1 MKKTVTCKKTTIHAR
16 TVNESQ
22 VVTKKVKS
30 LSPLARIKADDS
42 RVQETWREGRRGS
55 SWVTLKPGF
64 MFPGG
69 ESVAVAFSLESLIVR
84 LETVVAGNAREYF
97 ES

>member
-1 MKKTVTCKKTTIHAR
+1 
-16 TVNESQ
+16 
-22 VVTKKVKS
+22 
-30 LSPLARIKADDS
+30 
-42 RVQETWREGRRGS
+42 VQETWREGRRGS